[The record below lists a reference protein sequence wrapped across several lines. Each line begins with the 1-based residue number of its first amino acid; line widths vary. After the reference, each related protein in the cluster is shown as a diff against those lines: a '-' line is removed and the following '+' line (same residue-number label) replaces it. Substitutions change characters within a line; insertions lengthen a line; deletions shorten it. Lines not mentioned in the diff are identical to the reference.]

1 MSEEKKAPMV
11 VESTPVTADELKDK
25 VMKYKNDGW
34 RLLTMTA
41 IDIDENSIEVLYT
54 FDMDLK
60 LENLRLTCGQ
70 QDTVPSISDIYFAA
84 FLVENEIQD
93 QFGLCF
99 KGLVLDFDRTLY
111 KDDEVQT
118 FPFCKYTVTKA

>member
-1 MSEEKKAPMV
+1 MAEEKKTPMV
-11 VESTPVTADELKDK
+11 VESTAVTYDDLKDK
-25 VMKYKNDGW
+25 VLKYKNEGW

-41 IDIDENSIEVLYT
+41 VDIDENTVEVLYH
-54 FDMDLK
+54 FDKDL
-60 LENLRLTCGQ
+60 EMEHLRLSVGK

-111 KDDEVQT
+111 KDEEVQT